1 MELKERR
8 KVRVTET
15 LEIQRPTV
23 NGLMET
29 FQQAFRGKNKPVR
42 VLYSKGEDLLV
53 ERSVVIEQGESEES
67 SLLTPY
73 QMVRQHADLE
83 IQESIDNSIVAC
95 CVAAQSLRKTGAPLT
110 FIVTSNMA
118 ALREW
123 LPDGI
128 DLSEIFG
135 VEVFIDTDTPESC
148 IFMCGSVISPMIR
161 DIEKAIC
168 CRMV

>member
-1 MELKERR
+1 MELKETR

-23 NGLMET
+23 TGLMET
-29 FQQAFRGKNKPVR
+29 FQQAFKGRNKPVR

-53 ERSVVIEQGESEES
+53 ERTVTVPEEEES

-83 IQESIDNSIVAC
+83 IQEVMPLSLVAC
-95 CVAAQSLRKTGAPLT
+95 CTAVQELRKSGSPLT
-110 FIVTSNMA
+110 FIVVSDKEELQA
-118 ALREW
+118 W
-123 LPDGI
+123 LPKGI
-128 DLSEIFG
+128 DLADLFG
-135 VEVFIDTDTPESC
+135 VELFVDSDAPESC

>member
-29 FQQAFRGKNKPVR
+29 FQQAFKGKNKPVR
-42 VLYSKGEDLLV
+42 VLYSKGEDLLI
-53 ERSVVIEQGESEES
+53 ERSVLVNQDEES

-83 IQESIDNSIVAC
+83 IQEVIDNSLIAC
-95 CVAAQSLRKTGAPLT
+95 CVAAQQLRKDGAPLT
-110 FIVTSNMA
+110 FIVTANMA
-118 ALREW
+118 ELREW

-128 DLSEIFG
+128 DLAEMFG
-135 VEVFIDTDTPESC
+135 VEVFIDADTPESC